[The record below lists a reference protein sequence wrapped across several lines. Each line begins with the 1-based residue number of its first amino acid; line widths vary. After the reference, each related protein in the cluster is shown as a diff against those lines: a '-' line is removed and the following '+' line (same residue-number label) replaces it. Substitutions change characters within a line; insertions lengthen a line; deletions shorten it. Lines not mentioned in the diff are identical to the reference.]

1 MWWNNLDIY
10 VLLSL
15 LLLFFYITE
24 RISSDNYSGTLYNF
38 IGVVFEVLALLCIG
52 VLGGCWYVQY
62 TWNLARRNFEVNFV
76 EDTAEGPFTTVCLI
90 TRPAR
95 RLSVDNWPTIGRFH
109 KILARINSLIDFE
122 WPWMS
127 QNVWEVQ
134 GKTNLLTC
142 EREKPKTFSYT
153 GQSLKYYLGQIQMTR
168 VPATIP

>member
-1 MWWNNLDIY
+1 MY
-10 VLLSL
+10 YS
-15 LLLFFYITE
+15 
-24 RISSDNYSGTLYNF
+24 RCCCSSDNYSGTLYNF
-38 IGVVFEVLALLCIG
+38 IGVVFEIPGAHPRPLMYWGSRG
-52 VLGGCWYVQY
+52 VLIRVVHLKFSKEKFWSEFRWREKSFFSV
-62 TWNLARRNFEVNFV
+62 LS
-76 EDTAEGPFTTVCLI
+76 DTAEGPFTTVCLI
-90 TRPAR
+90 MRPAR
-95 RLSVDNWPTIGRFH
+95 RLSVDNRPTIGRFH

-127 QNVWEVQ
+127 QNVWEVL